1 MTAGSRSHAFSA
13 LAVAVLAPAVLAVV
27 MYPFRNTLA
36 APALPML
43 FVLPVVVAAM
53 IGGRGPAVLA
63 ALVGAAAFDFF
74 LTEPF
79 WSFRIH
85 GQADVVVAVTLA
97 VVGLAVA
104 ELVSSR
110 DRSAALARQRARDLA
125 SLQRVAG
132 LGAGSEDRGWLI
144 VAAETELEELLDVPA
159 IEFRPGA
166 VPADAIRLGH
176 GKLTVPAARPERAAR
191 PLVVPVAAAGREI
204 GYFVVAQPPGRVF
217 SLSSQRRAQ
226 AIAVADLLG
235 AALARTPNASA
246 N

>member
-1 MTAGSRSHAFSA
+1 MTAVSRSHAFVA
-13 LAVAVLAPAVLAVV
+13 LGVAVVAPAVLAVA
-27 MYPFRNTLA
+27 MYPFHTSLA
-36 APALPML
+36 APALPLL
-43 FVLPVVVAAM
+43 FVLPVVVAAV

-85 GQADVVVAVTLA
+85 GQADVVVALTLA

-104 ELVSSR
+104 ELVTSR
-110 DRSAALARQRARDLA
+110 DRSLTLARQRASDLA

-132 LGAGSEDRGWLI
+132 IGAGSDDRGWLI
-144 VAAETELEELLDVPA
+144 AAAETELEELLDVPA

-166 VPADAIRLGH
+166 VPADAIRFAH
-176 GKLTVPAARPERAAR
+176 GKLTVPATRPERAAQ
-191 PLVVPVAAAGREI
+191 PLVMPIAAAGREI

-217 SLSSQRRAQ
+217 SLSAHRRAQ
-226 AIAVADLLG
+226 AVAVTDMLG
-235 AALARTPNASA
+235 AALARTPNTSA